1 MNGLTTINS
10 KYSTEE
16 TTDRIIAL
24 LKEKEFHIF
33 AKIDHQENAAKH
45 EIELRPTSL
54 IIFGNPSVGTLLMQE
69 QQTIGIDLPAKFLVW
84 ENKSGDTKITYN
96 QSDYLAER
104 HGLSSD
110 AQKPITALKNTIE
123 SVGKEAAGH

>member
-96 QSDYLAER
+96 QSDYLAKR
-104 HGLSSD
+104 HGLSSKT
-110 AQKPITALKNTIE
+110 QKPITALKNTIE
-123 SVGKEAAGH
+123 SVSKEAAGH